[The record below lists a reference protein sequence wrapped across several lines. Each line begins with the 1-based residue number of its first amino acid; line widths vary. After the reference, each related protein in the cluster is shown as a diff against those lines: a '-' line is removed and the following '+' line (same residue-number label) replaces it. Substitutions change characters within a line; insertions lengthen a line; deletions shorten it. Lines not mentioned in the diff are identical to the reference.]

1 MAEADD
7 SLELDAQ
14 PSTPSNCPEKSSCA
28 SDTTC
33 ASERT
38 KSTSSPW
45 HCSNQPHSRIVTDQL
60 EQAALSPSVA
70 PFSYIIQHRN
80 SHSEARHVSPPL
92 SPSLCP
98 HRFAL
103 SKLQLHDFGISSN
116 LDGCGTTAIGTT
128 AAIPSNRG
136 HTDMTITDMEPHLYP
151 QSSHVN
157 KRIRHCTSSDEAP
170 SCACGSPN
178 MEVERTTLEPF
189 LAHKSSMLPPVIP
202 AHTTLD
208 STMNM
213 SSAPPNH
220 IEHSMPHDGTHGH
233 GPQGFDVVP
242 SSIGHHRNQDTAKM
256 LADDDEQKP
265 HFDSPPSSMFRH
277 LRYDNGPASALPTYG
292 ACQEK
297 ERNSAIGQLRQRR
310 NMMNLR
316 VVVDELAPRA
326 PGALATPSMM
336 THSPIRIMS
345 SSFSA
350 PASTQGS
357 PLY

>member
-14 PSTPSNCPEKSSCA
+14 PSTPSNCPEKGSCA
-28 SDTTC
+28 SDSTR
-33 ASERT
+33 ASEHT

-151 QSSHVN
+151 QPSHVN
-157 KRIRHCTSSDEAP
+157 KRIRHSTSSDDTP
-170 SCACGSPN
+170 SCACGSPS
-178 MEVERTTLEPF
+178 MEVQRTAFEPF

-202 AHTTLD
+202 AQTTLD
-208 STMNM
+208 STM

-220 IEHSMPHDGTHGH
+220 IEHPIPHDGTHGH
-233 GPQGFDVVP
+233 GPQGFDVFP
-242 SSIGHHRNQDTAKM
+242 SSTGHHRNQDTARM

-265 HFDSPPSSMFRH
+265 HFDSPP
-277 LRYDNGPASALPTYG
+277 YG

-297 ERNSAIGQLRQRR
+297 KRNSAIGELRQRR